1 LALTTNLVKQLNS
14 YRSQVRLLGVVRAVA
29 MTAAILF
36 LSQRHGL
43 WIASAAVVLILELG
57 FARIGTT
64 SGRKDLMRLVM
75 ERIPIVLIGLS
86 STMIIAA
93 VPRFVTQV
101 VVAAAYLAV
110 RFLWELEADHIRRS
124 LPGLLIVTAAQFE
137 ALFLMAAVWR
147 TTEWVILALV
157 WICAYLSV
165 YAGLSNRAER
175 VAGVM
180 AAAWALICIEISW
193 VLLRWLFTYTLTGG
207 YLLVPQPML
216 ILTALAYCFGSIYVS
231 QRKGSLSRGRLTE
244 YLLIGLILIAVV
256 ITGTPWRGSL

>member
-1 LALTTNLVKQLNS
+1 LAPITNLVKHLSS
-14 YRSQVRLLGVVRAVA
+14 YRTRTRPIAILRAVFL
-29 MTAAILF
+29 AAAVFF
-36 LSQRHGL
+36 LSQHHGL
-43 WIASAAVVLILELG
+43 WVAAAFLILIVELG
-57 FARIGTT
+57 FARTGSK
-64 SGRKDLMRLVM
+64 SGRRDLLKIVM
-75 ERIPIVLIGLS
+75 ERVPIVLVGLS
-86 STMIIAA
+86 SAMIIAV

-101 VVAAAYLAV
+101 AVALCYLVV
-110 RFLWELEADHIRRS
+110 RFLWEAEADNIAQS

-147 TTEWVILALV
+147 TSEWLILVLV

-165 YAGLSNRAER
+165 YAVLSNRAER

-244 YLLIGLILIAVV
+244 YLLIGLILIAIV